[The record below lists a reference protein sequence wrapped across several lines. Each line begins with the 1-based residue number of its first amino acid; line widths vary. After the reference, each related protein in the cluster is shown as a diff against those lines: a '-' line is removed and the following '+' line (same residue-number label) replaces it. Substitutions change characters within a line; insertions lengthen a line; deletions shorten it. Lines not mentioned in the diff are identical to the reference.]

1 MASNRFT
8 KSEWN
13 KIHELMKTSSK
24 DFGLPERH
32 SKSVVIGTFNI
43 RELGKIRNRSSQAWD
58 FLIEIS
64 KSFDLLAIQEVAD
77 SLEGINHIKKGLGE
91 DYGMAVSD
99 VTGVFPGDLGNPER
113 LAFLFN
119 WTRIQRTELASDIT
133 YDRSKVI
140 QTLFENRWKFNEAW
154 ENQIKKLGAWQEKV
168 QQAKSGGK
176 TKPSKPVI
184 ELPMFLTFIRQ
195 PHCVSFRIPGKNG
208 ADPIEFLTVNAHLL
222 YGENEEERL
231 YEFNALIDWLTLR
244 AKQDPNTYHP
254 NLLLMGDCNLEFE
267 DINIKRK
274 DIDERLKELNETT
287 LKSKKAAKV
296 NFPFL
301 TKHPTHGEIKTNA
314 RQDQTYDQI
323 AIFAHDSRLPDYK
336 ANAIAGKSGDDGYDY
351 GVFSFIDIVSK
362 AIYGKKFKQLNDS
375 NKENIIYNKV
385 KKEIS
390 DHMPG
395 WIRLPIPS
403 A

>member
-1 MASNRFT
+1 
-8 KSEWN
+8 
-13 KIHELMKTSSK
+13 
-24 DFGLPERH
+24 
-32 SKSVVIGTFNI
+32 
-43 RELGKIRNRSSQAWD
+43 
-58 FLIEIS
+58 
-64 KSFDLLAIQEVAD
+64 
-77 SLEGINHIKKGLGE
+77 
-91 DYGMAVSD
+91 
-99 VTGVFPGDLGNPER
+99 
-113 LAFLFN
+113 
-119 WTRIQRTELASDIT
+119 
-133 YDRSKVI
+133 
-140 QTLFENRWKFNEAW
+140 
-154 ENQIKKLGAWQEKV
+154 
-168 QQAKSGGK
+168 
-176 TKPSKPVI
+176 
-184 ELPMFLTFIRQ
+184 
-195 PHCVSFRIPGKNG
+195 
-208 ADPIEFLTVNAHLL
+208 
-222 YGENEEERL
+222 
-231 YEFNALIDWLTLR
+231 
-244 AKQDPNTYHP
+244 
-254 NLLLMGDCNLEFE
+254 MGDCNLEFE

-362 AIYGKKFKQLNDS
+362 AIYGKKFKQLIDS
-375 NKENIIYNKV
+375 NKENTIYNKV

-395 WIRLPIPS
+395 WIRLPIPG

>member
-195 PHCVSFRIPGKNG
+195 PHCVSFRIPGKM
-208 ADPIEFLTVNAHLL
+208 V
-222 YGENEEERL
+222 
-231 YEFNALIDWLTLR
+231 LTL
-244 AKQDPNTYHP
+244 
-254 NLLLMGDCNLEFE
+254 
-267 DINIKRK
+267 
-274 DIDERLKELNETT
+274 LN
-287 LKSKKAAKV
+287 S
-296 NFPFL
+296 
-301 TKHPTHGEIKTNA
+301 
-314 RQDQTYDQI
+314 
-323 AIFAHDSRLPDYK
+323 
-336 ANAIAGKSGDDGYDY
+336 
-351 GVFSFIDIVSK
+351 
-362 AIYGKKFKQLNDS
+362 
-375 NKENIIYNKV
+375 
-385 KKEIS
+385 
-390 DHMPG
+390 
-395 WIRLPIPS
+395 
-403 A
+403 